1 MSNQVTKILDGK
13 VALVTGSSRGIGAAI
28 ALRLAKDGADVVI
41 NYVSSVS
48 AAEEVARKA
57 RDLGVRAAVIKADV
71 SKADEIVALFA
82 KAREEL
88 GRIDIVMSNSGI
100 EHFGNLEDVTQETFD
115 RVYAVNVRGQFLV
128 AQETHKYIEEG
139 GRLFLIGSVSA
150 NWGLKGHAVYASSKA
165 AIQGMVKCLAWDFA
179 DKKATVN
186 LIAPGGV
193 QTDMAAE
200 NAKHYV
206 PGSDRMTP
214 DEIIAKV
221 GAGSPFNR
229 MGVPNDIAGT
239 VALLSSPD
247 AGWITG
253 QTINCN
259 GGAFMS

>member
-1 MSNQVTKILDGK
+1 MSNQTTKILAGK

-28 ALRLAKDGADVVI
+28 ALRLAQDGADVVI
-41 NYVSSVS
+41 NYVSSAS
-48 AAEEVARKA
+48 AAEEVAKKA
-57 RDLGVRAAVIKADV
+57 RDLGVRVAIIKADV
-71 SKADEIVALFA
+71 SKADEIAALFA
-82 KAREEL
+82 KAKEEL

-100 EHFGNLEDVTQETFD
+100 EHFGSLEDVEQETFD

-128 AQETHKYIEEG
+128 AQQTHKYIEEG

-179 DKKATVN
+179 DKKVTVN
-186 LIAPGGV
+186 VIAPGGV

-206 PGSDRMTP
+206 PGSDKMTP
-214 DEIIAKV
+214 DEIVAKV
-221 GAGSPFNR
+221 GEGSPFNR
-229 MGVPNDIAGT
+229 MGLPSDIAGT
-239 VALLSSPD
+239 VALLSSPE

-259 GGAFMS
+259 GGVFMM

>member
-1 MSNQVTKILDGK
+1 MNTGSAKNLAGK

-28 ALRLAKDGADVVI
+28 ALRLAKQGANVVI
-41 NYVSSVS
+41 NYVSSAS
-48 AAEEVARKA
+48 AADEVAAKA
-57 RDLGVRAAVIKADV
+57 RELGVKAAVIKADV
-71 SKADEIVALFA
+71 SKGDEIAALFKKA
-82 KAREEL
+82 KEEL

-100 EHFGNLEDVTQETFD
+100 EHFGKLEDVTEEEFD
-115 RVYAVNVRGQFLV
+115 RVFHVNVRAQFVV
-128 AQETHKYIEEG
+128 AQQAHKYIEEG

-150 NWGLKGHAVYASSKA
+150 NFGLKNHAVYASSKA

-179 DKKATVN
+179 DKRATVN
-186 LIAPGGV
+186 VIAPGGV

-206 PGSDRMTP
+206 PGSDKMTS

-229 MGVPNDIAGT
+229 MGQTDDIANI

-247 AGWITG
+247 AEWITG
-253 QTINCN
+253 QTIHCN
-259 GGAFMS
+259 GGAFMI

>member
-1 MSNQVTKILDGK
+1 MSNQATKILAGK

-28 ALRLAKDGADVVI
+28 ALRLAQDGADVVI
-41 NYVSSVS
+41 NYVSSAS
-48 AAEEVARKA
+48 AAEEVAKKA
-57 RDLGVRAAVIKADV
+57 RDLGVKAAVIKADV
-71 SKADEIVALFA
+71 SKADEIAALFA
-82 KAREEL
+82 KAKEEL

-100 EHFGNLEDVTQETFD
+100 EHFGDLEDVSQETFD

-128 AQETHKYIEEG
+128 AQQTHKYIEEG

-165 AIQGMVKCLAWDFA
+165 AIQGMTKCLAWDFA
-179 DKKATVN
+179 DKKVTVN
-186 LIAPGGV
+186 VIAPGGV

-206 PGSDRMTP
+206 PGADKMTP
-214 DEIIAKV
+214 DEIVAKV

-229 MGVPNDIAGT
+229 MGLPSDIAST
-239 VALLSSPD
+239 VALLSSPE

-259 GGAFMS
+259 GGVFMS

>member
-1 MSNQVTKILDGK
+1 MSNQATKPLAGK

-28 ALRLAKDGADVVI
+28 ALRLAKDGADVAI

-48 AAEEVARKA
+48 AAEEVAKKA
-57 RDLGVRAAVIKADV
+57 RDLGVRAAIIKADV
-71 SKADEIVALFA
+71 SKADEIAALFA
-82 KAREEL
+82 KAKEEL

-128 AQETHKYIEEG
+128 AQQTHKYIENG
-139 GRLFLIGSVSA
+139 GRLFLIGSVST
-150 NWGLKGHAVYASSKA
+150 NWGIKGHAVYASSKA

-179 DKKATVN
+179 DKNATVN

-206 PGSDRMTP
+206 PGSDKMTP

-221 GAGSPFNR
+221 GGGSPFNR
-229 MGVPNDIAGT
+229 MGMPNDIAGI

>member
-1 MSNQVTKILDGK
+1 MSNQATKILAGK

-28 ALRLAKDGADVVI
+28 ALRLAQDGADVVI
-41 NYVSSVS
+41 NYVSSTS
-48 AAEEVARKA
+48 AAEEVAKKA
-57 RDLGVRAAVIKADV
+57 RGLGVRAAIIKADV
-71 SKADEIVALFA
+71 SKADEIAALFA
-82 KAREEL
+82 KAKEEL

-100 EHFGNLEDVTQETFD
+100 EHFGDLEDVSQETFD

-128 AQETHKYIEEG
+128 AQQTHKYIEEG

-165 AIQGMVKCLAWDFA
+165 AIQGMAKCLAWDFA
-179 DKKATVN
+179 DKKVTVN
-186 LIAPGGV
+186 VIAPGGV

-206 PGSDRMTP
+206 PGSDKMTP
-214 DEIIAKV
+214 DEIVAKV

-229 MGVPNDIAGT
+229 MGLPSDIAGT
-239 VALLSSPD
+239 VALLSSPE

-259 GGAFMS
+259 GGVFML

>member
-1 MSNQVTKILDGK
+1 MSAQLTKTLVGK

-41 NYVSSVS
+41 NYVSSAS
-48 AAEEVARKA
+48 AAEQVAKEA
-57 RDLGVRAAVIKADV
+57 RELGVRAAVIKADV
-71 SKADEIVALFA
+71 SKANEIAALFA
-82 KAREEL
+82 KAKEEL

-100 EHFGNLEDVTQETFD
+100 EHFGNLEGVTQEEFD
-115 RVYAVNVRGQFLV
+115 RVFAVNVRGQFLI
-128 AQETHKYIEEG
+128 AQQTHKYIEQG

-179 DKKATVN
+179 DKGATVN
-186 LIAPGGV
+186 VIAPGGV

-206 PGSDRMTP
+206 SGSETMTP

-229 MGVPNDIAGT
+229 MGRTEDIAGI

-259 GGAFMS
+259 GGAFMV

>member
-1 MSNQVTKILDGK
+1 MSNQTTKILAGK

-28 ALRLAKDGADVVI
+28 ALRLAQDGADVVI
-41 NYVSSVS
+41 NYVSSAS
-48 AAEEVARKA
+48 AAEEVAKKA
-57 RDLGVRAAVIKADV
+57 RSLGARTAIIKADV
-71 SKADEIVALFA
+71 SKADEIAALFA
-82 KAREEL
+82 KAKEEL

-100 EHFGNLEDVTQETFD
+100 EHFGNLEDVEQETFD

-128 AQETHKYIEEG
+128 AQQTHKYIEEG

-179 DKKATVN
+179 DKKVTVN
-186 LIAPGGV
+186 VIAPGGV

-206 PGSDRMTP
+206 PGSDKMTP
-214 DEIIAKV
+214 DEIVAKV
-221 GAGSPFNR
+221 GQGSPFNR
-229 MGVPNDIAGT
+229 MGLPSDIAGT
-239 VALLSSPD
+239 VALLSSPE

-259 GGAFMS
+259 GGVFMM